1 MPVDASI
8 SLRSKVLSLW
18 PTSPSSSIYRI
29 SAVKKAAYRLGDR
42 CFVKLEVLADGGMR
56 VGLTAKSD
64 QVDFA
69 ALEGDF
75 LNELLD
81 QDLRETIAQETERV
95 RNLLLAQAFSGLGS
109 EADTA
114 DHRDDP
120 LGIGRSQAIAR

>member
-1 MPVDASI
+1 MPDVTVIVDP
-8 SLRSKVLSLW
+8 RVH
-18 PTSPSSSIYRI
+18 RM
-29 SAVKKAAYRLGDR
+29 SAVKKAAYRVGDR
-42 CFVKLEVLADGGMR
+42 CFVKLEALADGGMR

-64 QVDFA
+64 QMSIA

-81 QDLRETIAQETERV
+81 QDLREAIAEETGRV

-109 EADTA
+109 EADAA

-120 LGIGRSQAIAR
+120 LGIDRSQAAGH